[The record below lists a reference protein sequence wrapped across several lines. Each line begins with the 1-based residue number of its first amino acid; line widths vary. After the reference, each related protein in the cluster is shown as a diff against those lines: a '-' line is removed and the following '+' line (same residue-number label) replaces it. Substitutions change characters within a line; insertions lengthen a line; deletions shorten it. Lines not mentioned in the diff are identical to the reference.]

1 MKVKWYLFL
10 LSIVAISFFIYSFFD
25 SPRQAPT
32 KIAVLMIGDSRY
44 EKLSGLKAGLTD
56 LGYKAKEYQFI
67 VKNAKDDPKKLTT
80 ISKQLLD
87 LHPDLIV
94 TLGGIETTEIK
105 KWLDKDKLKIPV
117 VFAGVASPQ
126 EIGLIQNYK
135 KPGGEFTGINNDQVS
150 ISGKRLELLHDLVPS
165 IKRVHILYDANI
177 EISRLSLK
185 ATESAAQ
192 QLTIPIKEWNV
203 SEKGFLNRFQ
213 KDLKQ
218 NDALLLL
225 PGYKIEML
233 NGKIV
238 KLTKQYNLPAM
249 GIYEH
254 EARHGYLA
262 SYGASFNDQGYQA
275 ARFVSLIMKGNVPS
289 DIPVELPDSYRFIVN
304 KMTEN
309 SLGLPLNK
317 DLLYIA
323 EFITTDKKAGVE
335 QP

>member
-10 LSIVAISFFIYSFFD
+10 LSIITISFFIYSFFD
-25 SPRQAPT
+25 SSKQSPT
-32 KIAVLMIGDSRY
+32 KIGILMIGNSRY
-44 EKLSGLKAGLTD
+44 EKLSGLKAGLND
-56 LGYKAKEYQFI
+56 LGYKANEFQFI

-80 ISKQLLD
+80 QTKKLLN

-94 TLGGIETTEIK
+94 TLGGIESMEIK
-105 KWLDKDKLKIPV
+105 KWMDKEKVRVPV

-135 KPGGEFTGINNDQVS
+135 KPGSAFTGINNDQAS

-165 IKRVHILYDANI
+165 ISRVHILYDANI
-177 EISRLSLK
+177 DISKLSLK
-185 ATESAAQ
+185 AAEVASR
-192 QLTIPIKEWNV
+192 QLSIPIKEWNV
-203 SEKGFLNRFQ
+203 SAKGFMDQFQ

-225 PGYKIEML
+225 PGYKIEMM

-238 KLTKQYNLPAM
+238 KLTKQYHLPAM

-262 SYGASFNDQGYQA
+262 SYGASFSDQGYQA
-275 ARFVSLIMKGNVPS
+275 ARFVSLIMKGNEPG
-289 DIPVELPDSYRFIVN
+289 DIPVELPDRYRFIVN

-323 EFITTDKKAGVE
+323 EFVTTDKKAGVE